1 LPRLVILVTRE
12 EAEALYHA
20 LALASGALAL
30 MWEVHVFL
38 TSSAAVLLTKEV
50 KGKAKLSMK
59 GLVRWFVRR
68 RMKKLNIA
76 EVDEV
81 LAKVMKSGGVF
92 YADEAVLRLAG
103 FTPEDL
109 MEGVKLANSV
119 SFLNLAKDADVVIT
133 L

>member
-1 LPRLVILVTRE
+1 
-12 EAEALYHA
+12 
-20 LALASGALAL
+20 

-38 TSSAAVLLTKEV
+38 TNSAAVLLTKEV
-50 KGKAKLSMK
+50 KGRTKLSMK
-59 GLVRWFVRR
+59 GLVGWFVRR